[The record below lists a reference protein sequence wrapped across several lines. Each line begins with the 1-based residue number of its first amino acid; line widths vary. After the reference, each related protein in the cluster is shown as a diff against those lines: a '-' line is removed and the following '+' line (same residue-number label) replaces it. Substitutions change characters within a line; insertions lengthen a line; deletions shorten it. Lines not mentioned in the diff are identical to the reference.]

1 MCHPRPLR
9 VIGLHLVGVVA
20 LFLTIHSYATERP
33 NIIII
38 LADDM
43 GFGDM
48 ACQNPESK
56 IPTPHLDQLASEGL
70 RFTDAHS
77 PSAVCTPTRYGLLTG
92 TYAWRTDLKSSVLW
106 PWDKPLIDEKTLTL
120 PGMLAA
126 KAYSTACI
134 GKWHLGWDWATTDG
148 SHINDVIPQGK
159 WDKETRAPWGHKIDF
174 SKPVGGGP
182 TTRGFDYYFGD
193 DVPNFPPYTYIE
205 NDRILEAPADWLP
218 ETLFGFPGPM
228 VAGWDLTAVMPE
240 LAKRAVAYITAEPGD
255 KPYDKKPDAPFF
267 LYLPLTAPHTPI
279 APSREFI
286 GKSQAHLY
294 GDFMVEVDW
303 FVGQIVDALAASGQA
318 ENTLLIFTSDNG
330 SPGRDGE
337 NMAGKPNSVRAYG
350 HNPSHIYRGIK
361 TDAWEGGHRVPL
373 VVRWPG
379 EIQPGVSDEVVCL
392 TDFMATCAAIA
403 DAPLN
408 DDAARDSYD
417 LLPLLRGEKGNT
429 PLREATVHH
438 SYDGIFAIRQG
449 DWKLID
455 GPGSGGW
462 MDKGTKDVPQVQL
475 YNLANDVGETKNLQA
490 EHPEVVARL
499 ATLLARYQSEGRSV
513 TRPTE

>member
-1 MCHPRPLR
+1 
-9 VIGLHLVGVVA
+9 
-20 LFLTIHSYATERP
+20 
-33 NIIII
+33 
-38 LADDM
+38 
-43 GFGDM
+43 
-48 ACQNPESK
+48 
-56 IPTPHLDQLASEGL
+56 
-70 RFTDAHS
+70 
-77 PSAVCTPTRYGLLTG
+77 
-92 TYAWRTDLKSSVLW
+92 
-106 PWDKPLIDEKTLTL
+106 
-120 PGMLAA
+120 
-126 KAYSTACI
+126 
-134 GKWHLGWDWATTDG
+134 
-148 SHINDVIPQGK
+148 
-159 WDKETRAPWGHKIDF
+159 
-174 SKPVGGGP
+174 
-182 TTRGFDYYFGD
+182 
-193 DVPNFPPYTYIE
+193 
-205 NDRILEAPADWLP
+205 
-218 ETLFGFPGPM
+218 M

-379 EIQPGVSDEVVCL
+379 EVQPGVSDEVVCL
-392 TDFMATCAAIA
+392 TDFMATCAAIT

-438 SYDGIFAIRQG
+438 SYDGVFAIRQG

-455 GPGSGGW
+455 GPGGLDGQ
-462 MDKGTKDVPQVQL
+462 G
-475 YNLANDVGETKNLQA
+475 
-490 EHPEVVARL
+490 H
-499 ATLLARYQSEGRSV
+499 EGRPAGSALQPGQ
-513 TRPTE
+513 RRGRNKKPTGRTPGSRCTAGHAVGTVSI

>member
-9 VIGLHLVGVVA
+9 VIGIHLVGVVA

-43 GFGDM
+43 GFGDV
-48 ACQNPESK
+48 ACQNPDSR

-77 PSAVCTPTRYGLLTG
+77 PSAVCTPTRYSLLTG
-92 TYAWRTDLKSSVLW
+92 TYAWRTALKSSVLW
-106 PWDKPLIDEKTLTL
+106 PWDAPLIAEDTLTL
-120 PGMLAA
+120 PGMLSEAG
-126 KAYSTACI
+126 YSTACI

-148 SHINDVIPQGK
+148 SKINDVIPLGK
-159 WDKETRAPWGHKIDF
+159 WDSKVRDPWGDKVDF
-174 SKPVGGGP
+174 SKPISGGP
-182 TTRGFDYYFGD
+182 TARGFDYYFGD
-193 DVPNFPPYTYIE
+193 DVPNFAPYCFIE
-205 NDRILEAPADWLP
+205 NDRVLTLP
-218 ETLFGFPGPM
+218 ESRKPDDMFGTAGPM
-228 VAGWDLTAVMPE
+228 VEGWDLTAVMPA
-240 LAKRAVAYITAEPGD
+240 LARKAVEYIKAAPGIT
-255 KPYDKKPDAPFF
+255 PFKKQGEAPFF

-279 APSREFI
+279 APAEEFI
-286 GKSQAHLY
+286 GKSNAYRY
-294 GDFMVEVDW
+294 GDFVNEVDW
-303 FVGQIVDALAASGQA
+303 FVGEVMAALAASGQA

-373 VVRWPG
+373 IVRWPG
-379 EIQPGVSDEVVCL
+379 AVQPGVSDEVVCL
-392 TDFMATCAAIA
+392 SDFMATCAAITG
-403 DAPLN
+403 APLT

-417 LLPLLRGEKGNT
+417 LLPLLRGEKGST
-429 PLREATVHH
+429 PVREATVHH
-438 SYDGIFAIRQG
+438 SYDGVFAIRQG

-462 MDKGTKDVPQVQL
+462 MDKGTKDDPQVQL
-475 YNLANDVGETKNLQA
+475 YNLAEDVGETKNLQA
-490 EHPEVVARL
+490 EHPEIVTRL
-499 ATLLARYQSEGRSV
+499 AALLARYQSEGRSV
-513 TRPTE
+513 ARPTE